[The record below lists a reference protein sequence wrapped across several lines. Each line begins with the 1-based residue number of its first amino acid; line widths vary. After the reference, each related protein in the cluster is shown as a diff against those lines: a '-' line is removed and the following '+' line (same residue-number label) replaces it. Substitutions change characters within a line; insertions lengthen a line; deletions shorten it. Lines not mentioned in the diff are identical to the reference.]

1 MTLWILI
8 LLIIG
13 IGALLALV
21 EKAPF
26 VSDAVKPILRW
37 LAVAI
42 IVIMI
47 LDFVGII
54 ALMKSYSVRR

>member
-13 IGALLALV
+13 IGALLMLI

-42 IVIMI
+42 IVLLI
-47 LDFVGII
+47 LDFAGILT
-54 ALMKSYSVRR
+54 LMKSYAVRK